1 MQKYRICAGIV
12 AAAAVVSMCA
22 CSSGMK
28 SSKAELQT
36 VMTVDG
42 IEVPYEMYRYAVMMH
57 LRDRSEFVLAER
69 QSEAETTDT
78 VSETAE
84 SGTTASDKEPR
95 EIISDAIEGLSD
107 SEKEAI
113 AAEVRGY
120 SLETVAKIYSIW
132 SVAKECGIDPDSD
145 NIEKMT
151 DMKLEELRATYD
163 SDKDYL
169 STLKLYFM
177 NNNVYRTL
185 VKYEIIYDEVYEAY
199 LKNGTI
205 AKTEDFAV
213 SYMRA
218 DTGARA
224 KQILISFERHND
236 AEALALAEKVSA
248 DVLSHVSS
256 DGTIDEETFDS
267 LCDKYGE
274 DLYTFKNRDGYYLPL
289 GYYDEAF
296 EEAAFALDIGHVSDI
311 VRTSSGYSIVMRC
324 EKDDSY
330 ITENASKLVDT
341 CVTGAFNVILRDAA
355 ESAEI
360 VTNDAFDKID
370 IFNIK

>member
-1 MQKYRICAGIV
+1 MQKYRICSAIV
-12 AAAAVVSMCA
+12 AAITAVSVCA

-28 SSKAELQT
+28 SSRDELQT

-42 IEVPYEMYRYAVMMH
+42 IEVPYEMYRYAAMMH
-57 LRDRSEFVLAER
+57 LRDRSEFILAEMADGDGTAV
-69 QSEAETTDT
+69 SDTET
-78 VSETAE
+78 S
-84 SGTTASDKEPR
+84 SGTKTREPHD
-95 EIISDAIEGLSD
+95 IISDAAAGLSED
-107 SEKEAI
+107 EA
-113 AAEVRGY
+113 AAVADEVRGDA
-120 SLETVAKIYSIW
+120 LKTIAKIYSIW
-132 SVAKECGIDPDSD
+132 RVAKTLGIDPDSK
-145 NIEKMT
+145 NIDEMT

-169 STLKLYFM
+169 SSLKLYFM
-177 NNNVYRTL
+177 NNSVYRTL

-199 LKNGTI
+199 IKNGTL
-205 AKTEDFAV
+205 AKTEDFAT

-224 KQILISFERHND
+224 KQILISFERHSEG
-236 AEALALAEKVSA
+236 EALALAEDVLAEVKLHTSA
-248 DVLSHVSS
+248 D
-256 DGTIDEETFDS
+256 GTMDEAAFDA

-296 EEAAFALDIGHVSDI
+296 EEAAFALDIGQVSDV
-311 VRTSSGYSIVMRC
+311 VRTSSGYSIVLRC

-330 ITENASKLVDT
+330 ITENASKLIDT
-341 CVTGAFNVILRDAA
+341 CVTGAFNIILRDAA
-355 ESAEI
+355 DTAEI

-370 IFNIK
+370 IFKMK